1 MNQLIAIVF
10 LLYSVL
16 PAGAQKKPAIVN
28 LSLTKPEKAI
38 LYIGVD
44 NILSVRGEMPGKY
57 FHLERSNGPLELKA
71 GTQLR
76 AILRYETAGR
86 DTFRLYAGDDLI
98 AEKIYEIIP
107 TGNYGAKLDLTN
119 DSVVTK
125 SALIKA
131 KRVVATMPGTYYK
144 PVEKIVLYTITA
156 MQGGRKIKQWKN
168 EGATF
173 SESFATAVSDL
184 PAGTVLHF
192 DGIKISH
199 KTKGLL
205 PVPPF
210 RITLQD

>member
-1 MNQLIAIVF
+1 MRNWIVLVF
-10 LLYSVL
+10 LMLSVQL
-16 PAGAQKKPAIVN
+16 TNAQKKPAIVN

-38 LYIGVD
+38 LYIGID

-76 AILRYETAGR
+76 AILRYETAGH
-86 DTFRLYAGDDLI
+86 DTIRLYAGDALI
-98 AEKIYEIIP
+98 AEKVYEIIP
-107 TGNYGAKLDLTN
+107 TGNYGAKLALTN
-119 DSVVTK
+119 DSAVTK
-125 SALIKA
+125 ETLIKA
-131 KRVVATMPGTYYK
+131 KRVIATMPGTYYR
-144 PVEKIVLYTITA
+144 PGEKVAVYTITA
-156 MQGGRKIKQWKN
+156 TQNGRKLKQWKN

-173 SESFATAVSDL
+173 SETFAAAVADL
-184 PAGTVLHF
+184 PSGCVLLF

>member
-1 MNQLIAIVF
+1 MNQLIAIVI
-10 LLYSVL
+10 LLFSVF

-76 AILRYETAGR
+76 AVLRYEAAGR
-86 DTFRLYAGDDLI
+86 DTFRLFAGDHLI
-98 AEKIYEIIP
+98 AEKVYEIIP
-107 TGNYGAKLDLTN
+107 TGNYGAMLALTN

-131 KRVVATMPGTYYK
+131 KKVVATMPGTYYR
-144 PVEKIVLYTITA
+144 PGEKVVTYTITA
-156 MQGGRKIKQWKN
+156 LQNGKKIKQWKI
-168 EGATF
+168 EGASFNETF
-173 SESFATAVSDL
+173 AAAVADL
-184 PAGTVLHF
+184 PAGTVLLF
-192 DGIKISH
+192 DAIKISH